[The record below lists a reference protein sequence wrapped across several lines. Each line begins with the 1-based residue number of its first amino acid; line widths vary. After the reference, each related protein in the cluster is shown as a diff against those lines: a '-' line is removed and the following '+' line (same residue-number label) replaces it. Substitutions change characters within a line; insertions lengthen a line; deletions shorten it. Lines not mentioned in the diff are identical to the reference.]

1 MPETCF
7 VIMPIGNQRYDGI
20 DYSEIDLKKKY
31 DDLIK
36 EAILKIKP
44 KLQLFRAD
52 DISMPGSITNDIFT
66 RLMHSNY
73 VIADITL
80 PNPNVYYELGIR
92 HAIRAGTILIKDKTI
107 KSNVFD
113 ISHLR
118 YIEYENTSSGL
129 KELSERLNNA
139 FNWIDANPTTADN
152 QFLELASFIKY
163 RYPQFIDIDD
173 EKRKKNSALL
183 GVVTQLLKK
192 PELMKLLIDKDVSQ
206 EEKNAKMLE
215 FMTSDQN
222 IAMEMISTLLSS
234 GFIPQNQKKD
244 F

>member
-1 MPETCF
+1 
-7 VIMPIGNQRYDGI
+7 MPIGNQKYDNI
-20 DYSEIDLKKKY
+20 EYSENILKKKY

-36 EAILKIKP
+36 EAVLKIKP
-44 KLQLFRAD
+44 DLLIFRAD

-73 VIADITL
+73 VIADISL

-92 HAIRAGTILIKDKTI
+92 HAIRAGTILIKDKSI
-107 KSNVFD
+107 KCNVFD

-129 KELSERLNNA
+129 KELAENLNRS
-139 FNWIDANPTTADN
+139 FNWIDANPTRVDN

-163 RYPQFIDIDD
+163 TYPQFFDLEE
-173 EKRKKNSALL
+173 EKRKKNVAMFSMLSP
-183 GVVTQLLKK
+183 VIKN
-192 PELMKLLIDKDVSQ
+192 PELMKILMNKKITQ

-215 FMTSDQN
+215 FMSSNQDF
-222 IAMEMISTLLSS
+222 AMQFLYGLISNTFYAEFPAACRA
-234 GFIPQNQKKD
+234 G
-244 F
+244 